1 MVEWTKFWLSTIL
14 IINSLRLFN
23 TYVMR
28 KFAFLFLLAGV
39 ICTAAGAQ
47 EQPSPHSGKALVI
60 FERPPLTAFA
70 VQFRL
75 FDSTKYLGLISAG
88 GHLVYECPPGKK
100 LFWALS
106 ENRDFL
112 EADLEAGQVYLIQA
126 LVQAGAVKA
135 RVKLQPYDP
144 KGKRAEKIKQQFIKR
159 INKGKEK
166 KADAITEGTN
176 QQMIDHAISRGM
188 ERYQKLKG
196 KNKKI
201 TQLTADMH
209 T

>member
-1 MVEWTKFWLSTIL
+1 
-14 IINSLRLFN
+14 
-23 TYVMR
+23 MR
-28 KFAFLFLLAGV
+28 KFAFLFFLAGI

-47 EQPSPHSGKALVI
+47 ELPSPHPGKALVI
-60 FERPPLTAFA
+60 FERPPVTAFA

-88 GHLVYECPPGKK
+88 GHLVYECTPGKK

-112 EADLEAGQVYLIQA
+112 EADLEANQVYLIQT

-144 KGKRAEKIKQQFIKR
+144 KDKRAEKIKRQFIKR
-159 INKGKEK
+159 IDKGKEK
-166 KADAITEGTN
+166 KAETITEGTN
-176 QQMIDHAISRGM
+176 QKVIGQAINRGM
-188 ERYQKLKG
+188 ERYQKLKD

-201 TQLTADMH
+201 TRLAADMH